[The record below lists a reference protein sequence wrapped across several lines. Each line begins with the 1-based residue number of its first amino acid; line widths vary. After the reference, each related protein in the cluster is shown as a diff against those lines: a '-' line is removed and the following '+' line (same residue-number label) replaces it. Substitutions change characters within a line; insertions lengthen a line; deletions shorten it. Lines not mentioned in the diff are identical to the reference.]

1 MGVSPMLSREER
13 GGALAE
19 RCNDAMRLSRA
30 FGENSDSITNYG
42 NADRKEMGDIFAVAS
57 GVVLLCRTIAA
68 ERAYHPAT
76 IRMYDG
82 LFSVFSRYAFKCML
96 LSGAYASMDE
106 IQSWCNELATGIA
119 QRFQHYDVDPFR
131 VFDAAITLKRRNR
144 KRLRI
149 RKVSMYLR
157 ELLDLFRE
165 QRVTE

>member
-1 MGVSPMLSREER
+1 MLSREAW
-13 GGALAE
+13 GGAVAE

-30 FGENSDSITNYG
+30 FGENSDSITDYSSE
-42 NADRKEMGDIFAVAS
+42 DRKEMGDIFAVAS
-57 GVVLLCRTIAA
+57 GVVLLCRTLAV

-96 LSGAYASMDE
+96 FSGAYESMDE
-106 IQSWCNELATGIA
+106 VQSWCNQVSTGMA
-119 QRFQHYDVDPFR
+119 QRFRHYDVDPIR
-131 VFDAAITLKRRNR
+131 VFDAAITIKKQNRNR
-144 KRLRI
+144 LRV

-157 ELLDLFRE
+157 DFLDLFRE

>member
-1 MGVSPMLSREER
+1 MLSRAEW
-13 GGALAE
+13 GGAVAE

-30 FGENSDSITNYG
+30 FGENSDSITNYSSE
-42 NADRKEMGDIFAVAS
+42 DRKEMGDIFAVAS
-57 GVVLLCRTIAA
+57 GVVLLCRTLAV

-96 LSGAYASMDE
+96 LCGAYESMDE
-106 IQSWCNELATGIA
+106 VQSWCNKLTTGIA
-119 QRFQHYDVDPFR
+119 QCFQQYDVDPLR
-131 VFDAAITLKRRNR
+131 VFDAAISLKMQNRN
-144 KRLRI
+144 KLRV

-157 ELLDLFRE
+157 DFLDLFRE